1 MLLSFCLS
9 EHVGADPQQDETGLK
24 FRRQRGQ
31 NEVLTICQPGRM
43 RREDDLQAET
53 TDALDLAAVDLER
66 TATFRE
72 KLLLQLRRRFQV
84 EDGGE

>member
-1 MLLSFCLS
+1 
-9 EHVGADPQQDETGLK
+9 
-24 FRRQRGQ
+24 
-31 NEVLTICQPGRM
+31 M